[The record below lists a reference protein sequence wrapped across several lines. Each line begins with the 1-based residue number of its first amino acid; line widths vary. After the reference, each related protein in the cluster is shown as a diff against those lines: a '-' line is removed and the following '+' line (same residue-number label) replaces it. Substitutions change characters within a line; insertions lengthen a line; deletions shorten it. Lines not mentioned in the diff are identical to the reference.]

1 MSQVRVKRAAVATLV
16 VAAVLSGCARTTG
29 GQVAMTTEPLSPD
42 ITCAEFVTLSD
53 SDRIKVV
60 GEITSK
66 QGQGAPESQA
76 FLLSALAG
84 ILCKGAPDAP
94 LKQVLGRMK
103 VR

>member
-1 MSQVRVKRAAVATLV
+1 MSQVRVKRAAAATLV
-16 VAAVLSGCARTTG
+16 LAAVLSGCGRTTG

-42 ITCAEFVTLSD
+42 ITCAEFALLSD

-66 QGQGAPESQA
+66 QGQSAPESQA

-103 VR
+103 VG